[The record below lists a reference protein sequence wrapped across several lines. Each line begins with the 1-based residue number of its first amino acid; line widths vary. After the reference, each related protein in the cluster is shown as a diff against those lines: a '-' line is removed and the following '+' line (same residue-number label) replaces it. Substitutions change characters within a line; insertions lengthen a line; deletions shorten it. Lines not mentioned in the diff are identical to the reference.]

1 MKKIIAIIFLFV
13 SINVFAQRKDS
24 ILAEITKLQ
33 FTPTE
38 IGKPD
43 GEPVA
48 QKIGANGGRL
58 ISSDNK
64 VELNIP
70 AGALLSE
77 TMISI
82 QPSTNPAESSVGK
95 SYSFEPSGIQF
106 LQPVQ
111 VVFHY
116 TDKEI
121 DRNSPQLMTISSQDK
136 KGVWFRLRKV
146 TLDTIAKTITGNIK
160 HFSWWAMTWAFHF
173 APSKSRVKV
182 GKEVIIWAYPFPT
195 DEDYSDSSDVIRDIY
210 GVDKANPRIWTVNG
224 VPNGDGINGTI
235 EDVAGAAIYKAPA
248 TVPANNPVV
257 VMLEIKGATMGEVGS
272 YKNNTLTKKCQIRVY
287 DNEYEVKMEAQL
299 VGGSPAEWGGV
310 VTYSDKGS
318 FIVSLDNN
326 KPVVV
331 NIQNHLEK
339 VKYSTC
345 PDRVITNPRT
355 CTGIFHVAGARQ
367 IKVTPANPPGQLY
380 SIVEIWF
387 VPYPTELTR
396 FTFNCPPPPGAR
408 ERSKGKVDLTTG
420 SPPPMLMFFGMP
432 ALPPYIKF
440 IAKDEEQVIL
450 ESPRGVREIYYKV
463 WVKKVNVD

>member
-1 MKKIIAIIFLFV
+1 MKKIIAFIFLFV
-13 SINVFAQRKDS
+13 SVNLFAQRKDS

-43 GEPVA
+43 GEPVT

-111 VVFHY
+111 LVFHY

-121 DRNSPQLMTISSQDK
+121 EGNSPQLMTISSQDE
-136 KGVWFRLRKV
+136 KGVWYRLRKV

-160 HFSWWAMTWAFHF
+160 HFSYWAMTWAFRF
-173 APSKSRVKV
+173 APSKNRVKV
-182 GKEVIIWAYPFPT
+182 GKVVIIWAYPLPI
-195 DEDYSDSSDVIRDIY
+195 DGDYSDSSEVIRDIY
-210 GVDKANPRIWTVNG
+210 STDNSNPRIWTVNG
-224 VPNGDGINGTI
+224 VTNGDGINGTI
-235 EDVAGAAIYKAPA
+235 EDFNDGIYTAPA
-248 TVPANNPVV
+248 IVPVNNPVE
-257 VMLEIKGATMGEVGS
+257 VMLEIKGATMGEFGS
-272 YKNNTLTKKCQIRVY
+272 YENNTLTRKCQIRVY

-299 VGGSPAEWGGV
+299 VGGSPAEWGGIA
-310 VTYSDKGS
+310 TYSDNGS
-318 FIVSLDNN
+318 FNVSLDNN
-326 KPVVV
+326 KPAVI

-345 PDRVITNPRT
+345 PERVITNPKT
-355 CTGIFHVAGARQ
+355 CTGIFHVAGTRQ
-367 IKVTPANPPGQLY
+367 IKVTPANPPGQPY
-380 SIVEIWF
+380 PIVEIWF
-387 VPYPTELTR
+387 VRYPTELTR
-396 FTFNCPPPPGAR
+396 FTFNCPPPPSAR
-408 ERSKGKVDLTTG
+408 GHSKGKVDLTTG
-420 SPPPMLMFFGMP
+420 MPPPMLMFFGMP

-440 IAKDEEQVIL
+440 IANDQEQTL
-450 ESPRGVREIYYKV
+450 MESPRGVKEIYYKI
-463 WVKKVNVD
+463 WVKKVNED